1 MAKRAA
7 SRHIS
12 ETTGW
17 QRLLLGAVLGG
28 VVAAMP
34 WPVGFAFRSLL
45 GWCAGVG
52 LYLLLAWWL
61 CLRFDADNT
70 RLRAQAQDEPT
81 GVLLLLM
88 LIATL
93 ASLGAIGAMVLQA
106 DDQSGLERA
115 MHLLVGM
122 AALAFSW
129 LFIHTVFA
137 FRYAHRYYE
146 RDKEEQNAAPEGP
159 GLVFPGQRDPAYFD
173 FLYHAMVIGMTFQ
186 VSDVQVISREMRFL
200 TLVHSVVAFAFNML
214 VVALSINV
222 ASSLLK

>member
-28 VVAAMP
+28 VVTAMP
-34 WPVGFAFRSLL
+34 WPVGLPFRSLM

-70 RLRAQAQDEPT
+70 RQRAQAQDEPT

-88 LIATL
+88 LLATL
-93 ASLGAIGAMVLQA
+93 ASLGAISAMVLQA
-106 DDQSGLERA
+106 DGQSGLERA
-115 MHLLVGM
+115 LRLLVGM

-146 RDKEEQNAAPEGP
+146 EEQNAEPDGP

-186 VSDVQVISREMRFL
+186 VSDVQVTSREMRLL
-200 TLVHSVVAFAFNML
+200 TLVHSVLAFAFNML

-222 ASSLLK
+222 ISGLLK